1 MTQTVFIPEH
11 LKVNE
16 LTRTLASEN
25 YQLVLRE
32 NSKDIYLLNKKRLLN
47 VYTDRINLFGFILGS
62 LIPRRGEVS
71 AALAHFGATT
81 VIPDFNHDLIRS
93 CNNLR
98 YNAVYD
104 LQNDGFFDLPIERCL
119 ITKNE
124 HKKYPFLMTYRYYLD
139 ESIFNDYEKNGKI
152 CGQQLPA
159 KMTKWAKLDNPIF
172 TPNKNGENIKI
183 KNYFIAMNTS
193 DFVGD
198 HVKVSEHLRIAYS
211 RAHNY
216 VQRNGVIITKTD
228 FRLSD
233 SGISGDILTPDSSY
247 FILESELEKAIQ
259 EDRNPN
265 SFDKQFLIEW
275 AENVATPFGVTGINN
290 LDQKDPD
297 HNHFVHNLTIPK
309 NIIKKTTKR
318 LLNLVEFL
326 TGKEL
331 DIYQTESMGVC
342 YFAKI

>member
-16 LTRTLASEN
+16 LTKTLASEN

-32 NSKDIYLLNKKRLLN
+32 NSKDIYLLNEKRLLN

-71 AALAHFGATT
+71 AALAHFGATI

-93 CNNLR
+93 YNNLR

-104 LQNDGFFDLPIERCL
+104 LQNEGFFDLPIEQCL
-119 ITKNE
+119 ITKNGQR
-124 HKKYPFLMTYRYYLD
+124 KYPFILTYRHYLD
-139 ESIFNDYEKNGKI
+139 ESIFNDYKKNGKT

-159 KMTKWAKLDNPIF
+159 KMTKWAKLDKPIF
-172 TPNKNGENIKI
+172 TPNRNGENIKI
-183 KNYFIAMNTS
+183 KDYFIAMNTS
-193 DFVGD
+193 NFVGD
-198 HVKVSEHLRIAYS
+198 HVKISEHLAIAYL

-216 VQRNGVIITKTD
+216 VQRNGVIMAKTD

-247 FILESELEKAIQ
+247 FILEGELEKAIQ
-259 EDRNPN
+259 EDRDPNP
-265 SFDKQFLIEW
+265 FDKQFLIEW
-275 AENVATPFGVTGINN
+275 AENVATPYGVTGINN
-290 LDQKDPD
+290 LDPKNPD
-297 HNHFVHNLTIPK
+297 HNHFVHYLKIPEDV
-309 NIIKKTTKR
+309 IIKTTKR
-318 LLNLVEFL
+318 LLNLVELL

-331 DIYQTESMGVC
+331 DKYQTESMGVC
-342 YFAKI
+342 YFAKM